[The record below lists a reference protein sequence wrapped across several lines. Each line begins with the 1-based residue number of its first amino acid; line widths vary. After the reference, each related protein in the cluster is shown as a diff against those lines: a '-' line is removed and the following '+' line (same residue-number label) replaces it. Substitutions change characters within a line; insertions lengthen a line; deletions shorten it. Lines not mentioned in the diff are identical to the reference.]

1 MLFSGKWVF
10 VCTYLLLETCIT
22 AYKPV
27 VIIHG
32 VLAGNST
39 MLPMAEHIQQVNFV
53 FLNERAIQGE
63 GRRDYNSLIYS

>member
-1 MLFSGKWVF
+1 MFFSGKLVCI
-10 VCTYLLLETCIT
+10 CTYLLLEICVT

-39 MLPMAEHIQQVNFV
+39 MLPMAEHIQQVSFV
-53 FLNERAIQGE
+53 FFSNEITMQGE
-63 GRRDYNSLIYS
+63 GR

>member
-1 MLFSGKWVF
+1 MFFSGKF
-10 VCTYLLLETCIT
+10 VLLCTYLLLETCIT

-39 MLPMAEHIQQVNFV
+39 MSLMAEHIQQVSFV
-53 FLNERAIQGE
+53 FFSNEITMQEE
-63 GRRDYNSLIYS
+63 GRQV